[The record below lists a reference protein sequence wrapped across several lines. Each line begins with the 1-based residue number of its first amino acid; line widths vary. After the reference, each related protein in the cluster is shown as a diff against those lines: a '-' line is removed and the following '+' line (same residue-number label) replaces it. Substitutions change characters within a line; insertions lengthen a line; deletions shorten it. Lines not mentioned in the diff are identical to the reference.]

1 MFENASALSL
11 LLVLL
16 PVIILYLLKPKPQV
30 IKIPSLILLVS
41 YSRKNKLKSLFDKV
55 IKDPLLII
63 QILAMTILILGIS
76 GPYYIANAEYDR
88 TIIVLDASAS
98 MSATDVEPDRFSQ
111 AVGIAREYVEKS
123 KVNSLILAQN
133 VPVLQY
139 KDEKS
144 SRAIHDLEVLKSKE
158 TGTDLNEAIMYALNL
173 MGNETYKL
181 VVISDFSGQDITY
194 AQKIIESKNIPVEY
208 RQTGVGGSNLG
219 IVDAEIKD
227 SGVKFVVRNYDE
239 ISRDIIV
246 KITNMDS
253 IRTIERT
260 VRPKSRE
267 FFTLTNINAGTTRI
281 SLETADDFP
290 TDNTFYMSMP
300 DSNSKR
306 ILLLSDSVRKNKPIY
321 HAFKSIPN
329 LEIEEISFDRAP
341 RKLAY
346 GMVVIYDYTK
356 SSFLPGTMD
365 DIKNYVHNGGTVVF
379 IAAEDLQFIDT
390 KGLLPVQV
398 SNISKP
404 SMIEIIKSGLTDDI
418 DFGVSKYLKG
428 TKKEGSAELAFA
440 KEGPILAYWNIGSG
454 KVVYVGTN
462 EEWGDFHLHSSYPIF
477 WYKLLKFGNTASD
490 ELNFKSG
497 TLIPLGVEKTINGPH
512 LTIRTDKLYLD
523 ETGFYEIEKKTI
535 SSNLIDENE
544 SDISVRKINFAE
556 NEKISGSSMEKI
568 HLETILSFLAILFV
582 VLELYYLRYRGNI

>member
-76 GPYYIANAEYDR
+76 GPYYIAKAEYDR

-194 AQKIIESKNIPVEY
+194 VQKIIESKNIPVEY

-300 DSNSKR
+300 DSNGKR
-306 ILLLSDSVRKNKPIY
+306 ILLLSDSVRKNKPVY

-329 LEIEEISFDRAP
+329 LEIEEI
-341 RKLAY
+341 
-346 GMVVIYDYTK
+346 
-356 SSFLPGTMD
+356 
-365 DIKNYVHNGGTVVF
+365 
-379 IAAEDLQFIDT
+379 
-390 KGLLPVQV
+390 
-398 SNISKP
+398 
-404 SMIEIIKSGLTDDI
+404 
-418 DFGVSKYLKG
+418 YL
-428 TKKEGSAELAFA
+428 
-440 KEGPILAYWNIGSG
+440 
-454 KVVYVGTN
+454 
-462 EEWGDFHLHSSYPIF
+462 
-477 WYKLLKFGNTASD
+477 
-490 ELNFKSG
+490 
-497 TLIPLGVEKTINGPH
+497 
-512 LTIRTDKLYLD
+512 
-523 ETGFYEIEKKTI
+523 
-535 SSNLIDENE
+535 
-544 SDISVRKINFAE
+544 
-556 NEKISGSSMEKI
+556 
-568 HLETILSFLAILFV
+568 
-582 VLELYYLRYRGNI
+582 